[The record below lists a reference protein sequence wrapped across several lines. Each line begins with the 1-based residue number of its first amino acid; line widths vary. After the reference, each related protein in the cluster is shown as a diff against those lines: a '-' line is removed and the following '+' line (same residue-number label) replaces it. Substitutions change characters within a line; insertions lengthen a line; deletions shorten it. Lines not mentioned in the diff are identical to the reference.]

1 MEKVIHQKKIFS
13 ILKKANLKNLMNK
26 QFYDIKQKI

>member
-1 MEKVIHQKKIFS
+1 MEKVIHQKNFFYS
-13 ILKKANLKNLMNK
+13 KKANLKNLMNK